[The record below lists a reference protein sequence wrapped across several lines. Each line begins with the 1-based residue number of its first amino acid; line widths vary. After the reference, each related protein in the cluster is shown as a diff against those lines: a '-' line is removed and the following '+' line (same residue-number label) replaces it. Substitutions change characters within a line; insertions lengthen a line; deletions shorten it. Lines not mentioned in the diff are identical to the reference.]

1 MHERSGSC
9 GIVVLIVGKECYVAN
24 VGDSRAIMSADKG
37 KKLFLLSRDHRPN
50 EEYEVQR
57 IVKNGGGIYQTQS
70 IQNVQV
76 VGEQKTQQHFILG
89 PHRVI
94 PGRLSVSRT
103 FGDIEAKHPKYGGKE
118 GVIIA

>member
-1 MHERSGSC
+1 MTTGCLEAERRFIENADKQTPMHERSGSC

-50 EEYEVQR
+50 EDYEVQR

-70 IQNVQV
+70 I
-76 VGEQKTQQHFILG
+76 
-89 PHRVI
+89 
-94 PGRLSVSRT
+94 
-103 FGDIEAKHPKYGGKE
+103 
-118 GVIIA
+118 